1 MSPLYINLDE
11 IERYILMEKWSN
23 NSMFV
28 KLQGNTLRSDTTLK
42 YREKNSLRFFA
53 LHWFIQFQFGW
64 FLCLSVYAIY
74 ENIFNWQRSHW
85 PAVLTEQ
92 KQQFQV
98 ILDSDHNFEGRI
110 RQIWTNFTLSRLG
123 EVFSYSYSHSTMRH
137 GQLTISNLNGE
148 MMRKV
153 LLTYTKATRNY
164 HCPRDGIA
172 NNPVYLLL
180 TVCLKSAGGRLH
192 ARRGYTVWC
201 PHNHG
206 DQAGCPHF
214 AGPHRFFF
222 CRYHRVMCRYC
233 SVYSM

>member
-1 MSPLYINLDE
+1 MRIFSTGRDPIGPRFSL
-11 IERYILMEKWSN
+11 S
-23 NSMFV
+23 
-28 KLQGNTLRSDTTLK
+28 
-42 YREKNSLRFFA
+42 KNSSSKLFLIRTIILREELGRFEPI
-53 LHWFIQFQFGW
+53 LHCPDW
-64 FLCLSVYAIY
+64 
-74 ENIFNWQRSHW
+74 
-85 PAVLTEQ
+85 
-92 KQQFQV
+92 
-98 ILDSDHNFEGRI
+98 
-110 RQIWTNFTLSRLG
+110 G

-164 HCPRDGIA
+164 HCPRDDIA

-180 TVCLKSAGGRLH
+180 TVCLKRAGGRMH

-214 AGPHRFFF
+214 ACQHRFFF
-222 CRYHRVMCRYC
+222 CRYHV
-233 SVYSM
+233 

>member
-123 EVFSYSYSHSTMRH
+123 GGIQLFIFTFHNATWSTNYLEFEWRNDEKN
-137 GQLTISNLNGE
+137 Q
-148 MMRKV
+148 
-153 LLTYTKATRNY
+153 NY

-180 TVCLKSAGGRLH
+180 TVCLKLAGGRLH

-206 DQAGCPHF
+206 DQPGCPHL
-214 AGPHRFFF
+214 ACQHRFFF